1 MFTSEYSLWFLP
13 LCIII
18 GLAYAAILYYKIEKP
33 ELPLWVKRV
42 AFALRT
48 LTMSILVF
56 LLLNP
61 LLKSTQKEIIKPI
74 ILVGVD
80 NSASIRYTKDSL
92 YYKQAFQQQLK
103 QITQSLGQDYQVET
117 VLMGD
122 TLRNSLNLDFE
133 DKKSSLA
140 DIFDYAQKKYI
151 NRNLG
156 AVVFIS
162 DGIFNAGSHPLYAA
176 EKLPCPI
183 YTVALGDTT
192 VRKDLLIAKVNH
204 NQTVFKNN
212 FSL

>member
-1 MFTSEYSLWFLP
+1 VNILYGFCPF
-13 LCIII
+13 CIII

-48 LTMSILVF
+48 LTMSNISV

-103 QITQSLGQDYQVET
+103 QITQSLGQDYQVENC
-117 VLMGD
+117 VDG
-122 TLRNSLNLDFE
+122 RYI
-133 DKKSSLA
+133 KKQLE
-140 DIFDYAQKKYI
+140 F
-151 NRNLG
+151 R
-156 AVVFIS
+156 F
-162 DGIFNAGSHPLYAA
+162 
-176 EKLPCPI
+176 
-183 YTVALGDTT
+183 
-192 VRKDLLIAKVNH
+192 
-204 NQTVFKNN
+204 
-212 FSL
+212 